1 MERRRMNAG
10 RLVRIAAVVTA
21 VAMVVTGVTL
31 AVFPGG
37 AGSRPA
43 PGVLAPGSQGSAGPH
58 PWWDPWGWFRSGGP
72 DAPHGRTIAADGG
85 PQVGRR
91 LHQAAAPVPRRVREV
106 VGKRNANTRVYR
118 LADGRSQA
126 DISAGPM
133 NYLDRTGRWQP
144 INTTVRRV
152 ARPGYVDGNTTNT
165 FRSYFGSS
173 AGRLVR
179 FEAPG
184 AGTLSLALDGASAKA
199 PHVTGSTISYTDVAA
214 AASLRYQVTPSAL
227 KESITLAA
235 PSAVSSYSY
244 TIKVGGGLVP

>member
-1 MERRRMNAG
+1 MECRRVGAG
-10 RLVRIAAVVTA
+10 RLVRVAAVVTA
-21 VAMVVTGVTL
+21 VAMVVTGVAL
-31 AVFPGG
+31 AVFHGG

-43 PGVLAPGSQGSAGPH
+43 PGVLAPGSQGSV
-58 PWWDPWGWFRSGGP
+58 GGGGQG
-72 DAPHGRTIAADGG
+72 APHSHAIAADGG
-85 PQVGRR
+85 PQVSRR
-91 LHQAAAPVPRRVREV
+91 VHQAAAPVPRRVREV
-106 VGKRNANTRVYR
+106 VSERSADTRVYR

>member
-1 MERRRMNAG
+1 MNAG

-37 AGSRPA
+37 AGSRSA

-106 VGKRNANTRVYR
+106 VGKRSADTRVYR

-152 ARPGYVDGNTTNT
+152 ARPGYLFGNTTN
-165 FRSYFGSS
+165 
-173 AGRLVR
+173 
-179 FEAPG
+179 
-184 AGTLSLALDGASAKA
+184 TLSLALDGASAKA